1 MKKHTLAL
9 LFVCTLATLGCA
21 DSAQAAEGFYNS
33 FPSSYSSFNIVP
45 AYSPVARRTR
55 SLVRYAPVTPAALD
69 SRVHPKLI
77 AAARIAYQS
86 AQRHSQLRCWRYVK
100 KALLSAG
107 AVSSYPGTN
116 YAKQA
121 GAELTSKYGFKRL
134 SVRSPYKAPVG
145 SVLVYGGRG
154 AGHVELRTSRG
165 FASDYRSPYPAAL
178 PFLGAYIK
186 SV

>member
-1 MKKHTLAL
+1 MKKAL
-9 LFVCTLATLGCA
+9 LTSILSSTFAFLAFCPEA
-21 DSAQAAEGFYNS
+21 HSAVRYTGTGSGFN
-33 FPSSYSSFNIVP
+33 SSF
-45 AYSPVARRTR
+45 S
-55 SLVRYAPVTPAALD
+55 VTPAFFSSQPVLRYIRRSAPLMSAMHD
-69 SRVHPKLI
+69 SRVSPRLL
-77 AAARIAYQS
+77 AAAKIAEQS
-86 AQRHSQLRCWRYVK
+86 AHRRSQLRCWRYVK

-121 GAELTSKYGFKRL
+121 GGELTRKYGFKRL
-134 SVRSPYKAPVG
+134 RVSNPYKAPVG

-154 AGHVELRTSRG
+154 AGHVELRTARG